1 MGVFT
6 RAAAAA
12 AMVLVLHA
20 APALA
25 ALSVDAPPR
34 LQPVAE
40 RLRTLDLAPLDAA
53 LRRAGL
59 VRPDDVRI
67 TLIADDDPRARS
79 VPGWIVGLAF
89 GERDIVI
96 FPGRVLT
103 YPYDSLESV
112 VRHEMTHLALNAA
125 ARGQELPRWFHEGVA
140 TSVDAGWGIGAQV
153 RLAAAMIGRAGG
165 ARLDRLFAF
174 EGESETREDY
184 LLSAVLVND
193 LRRRHGG
200 GVGGAIARR
209 VGLGETFDRAF
220 AAVTAESPAA
230 AAATAWEDYRRWT
243 AWIPAITS
251 ASAAWALILVLAFV
265 AYTAQMRRRWRRRR
279 EWDEEDAGPV

>member
-20 APALA
+20 APARA

-140 TSVDAGWGIGAQV
+140 TSVDAGRGIGAGPMTFEFNEPGQW
-153 RLAAAMIGRAGG
+153 
-165 ARLDRLFAF
+165 AF
-174 EGESETREDY
+174 
-184 LLSAVLVND
+184 
-193 LRRRHGG
+193 
-200 GVGGAIARR
+200 
-209 VGLGETFDRAF
+209 F
-220 AAVTAESPAA
+220 AAGTRHEISN
-230 AAATAWEDYRRWT
+230 TGDGRLE
-243 AWIPAITS
+243 
-251 ASAAWALILVLAFV
+251 LIEVEV
-265 AYTAQMRRRWRRRR
+265 RQK
-279 EWDEEDAGPV
+279 